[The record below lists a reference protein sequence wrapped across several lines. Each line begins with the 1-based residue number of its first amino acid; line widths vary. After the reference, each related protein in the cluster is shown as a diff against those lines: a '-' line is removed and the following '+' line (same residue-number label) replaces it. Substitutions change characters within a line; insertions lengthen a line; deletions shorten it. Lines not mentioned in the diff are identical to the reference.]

1 MFDKHLMLN
10 QFTHKIYLSVIH
22 VNKIWRNESHD
33 SSLNSV
39 ASLYVIFNFNW
50 FVIVLMKCTHSL
62 FPVSGIHKSQES
74 DLLSTTH
81 NHASPDITPSKAML
95 PLQAPSPFMPFTY
108 TKMPKLSGNHITN
121 ILKKNNLGL
130 FSLVH
135 L

>member
-1 MFDKHLMLN
+1 
-10 QFTHKIYLSVIH
+10 
-22 VNKIWRNESHD
+22 
-33 SSLNSV
+33 
-39 ASLYVIFNFNW
+39 
-50 FVIVLMKCTHSL
+50 MKCTHSL